1 MAMESVS
8 TWLTLQTF
16 QQPTPP
22 CVCLL
27 PRQGFNGKVP
37 YAERETA
44 ERRDG
49 EGWETGGG
57 RKEEKAAI
65 V

>member
-1 MAMESVS
+1 
-8 TWLTLQTF
+8 
-16 QQPTPP
+16 
-22 CVCLL
+22 L